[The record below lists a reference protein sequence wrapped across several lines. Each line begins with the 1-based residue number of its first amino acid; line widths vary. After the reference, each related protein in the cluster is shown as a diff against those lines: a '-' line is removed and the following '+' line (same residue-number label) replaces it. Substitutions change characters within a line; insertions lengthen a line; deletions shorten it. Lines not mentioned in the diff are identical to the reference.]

1 MSKTAKVAVGLFV
14 MTFVSKV
21 LGFVRD
27 IFIASKYGA
36 SRLNDIYIL
45 SQDIPVLIFSIV
57 TAAIATGFIPI
68 YCQLR
73 DKESR
78 LAADSFTI
86 KLTSYVMAAAGGIT
100 LAAWAAMP
108 AIIRVVAYGY
118 EGADFDMLVF
128 ATRLILP
135 NIIFVGGASV
145 LRAYHQGEGRF
156 KLASINTLMMNL
168 IVIGFVLTSKPDS
181 ITWLL
186 IGTLLGLSVDFFVQA
201 FYARKHGLRLKAT
214 KVSPD
219 TLKQFALLI
228 FPIVIGTLV
237 GQVNTVIDKA
247 MGSTLP
253 AGSIT
258 YLNGAFK
265 LTTFA
270 NGIFA
275 VTLGT
280 VMFPIMATCLA
291 GGNVPAFKKS
301 FFKSMNMVLL
311 FTVPITLMMIVFSHP
326 IIQLLFE
333 RGKFTAEA
341 TNQTSYALV
350 AYAVG
355 LIALGGREVIVKAFF
370 ALQDTKTPML
380 NGILTVALNVT
391 LNILLIGP
399 LAHVGLA
406 LSSSI
411 SATITSVVLMWQL
424 RQKVGTLGGRQI
436 GADFVKVLAAAAVM
450 AGVAVGLNW
459 WIQHWEIS
467 SKLQSLWEL
476 VLAGGASLIIYAV
489 LIELLHVEAWDSTKE
504 KVLERLGRSA
514 G

>member
-1 MSKTAKVAVGLFV
+1 MSKTAKVAAGLFV
-14 MTFVSKV
+14 FTLIAKI

-68 YCQLR
+68 YCELR
-73 DKESR
+73 DQQSKES
-78 LAADSFTI
+78 AYSFTT
-86 KLTSYVMAAAGGIT
+86 KLMTYVMAAAVGIT
-100 LAAWAAMP
+100 VATYFAMP
-108 AIIRVVAYGY
+108 GIIRIVAFGY

-128 ATRLILP
+128 ATRLIMP

-145 LRAYHQGEGRF
+145 LRAFHQAEGRF
-156 KLASINTLMMNL
+156 KLASINTIMVNL
-168 IVIGFVLTSKPDS
+168 IVIGFVLTSQPNS

-186 IGTLLGLSVDFFVQA
+186 IGTLIGLSVDFFVQGI
-201 FYARKHGLRLKAT
+201 YALKVGLKPSKI
-214 KVSPD
+214 KVAPE
-219 TLKQFALLI
+219 TMKRFALLI
-228 FPIVIGTLV
+228 FPIVVGTLV
-237 GQVNTVIDKA
+237 GQVNTVIDKT

-311 FTVPITLMMIVFSHP
+311 FTVPITFMMVVFSHP

-333 RGKFTAEA
+333 RGAFTPLA
-341 TNQTSYALV
+341 TEQTSYALV
-350 AYAVG
+350 AYSIG
-355 LIALGGREVIVKAFF
+355 LIALGAREVIVKAFF
-370 ALQDTKTPML
+370 ALQDTKTPMI
-380 NGILTVALNVT
+380 NGIVTVAINIGLNLV
-391 LNILLIGP
+391 LIKP

-411 SATITSVVLMWQL
+411 SASLTTVLLMVQL
-424 RQKVGTLGGRQI
+424 RNKVGTLNGKQI
-436 GADFVKVLAAAAVM
+436 GMDFFKVLGASVIM
-450 AGVAVGLNW
+450 AGATLGLNH
-459 WIQHWEIS
+459 WIQGWDVS
-467 SKLQSLWEL
+467 LTMQSLYEI
-476 VLAGGASLIIYAV
+476 VIAGGVGIVIYAI
-489 LIELLHVEAWDSTKE
+489 LIQLLHVEAWDSTKQKILE
-504 KVLERLGRSA
+504 KLGRA
-514 G
+514 

>member
-1 MSKTAKVAVGLFV
+1 
-14 MTFVSKV
+14 
-21 LGFVRD
+21 
-27 IFIASKYGA
+27 
-36 SRLNDIYIL
+36 
-45 SQDIPVLIFSIV
+45 
-57 TAAIATGFIPI
+57 
-68 YCQLR
+68 
-73 DKESR
+73 
-78 LAADSFTI
+78 
-86 KLTSYVMAAAGGIT
+86 
-100 LAAWAAMP
+100 
-108 AIIRVVAYGY
+108 
-118 EGADFDMLVF
+118 
-128 ATRLILP
+128 
-135 NIIFVGGASV
+135 VGGASV

-156 KLASINTLMMNL
+156 KLAAINTIMVNI

-186 IGTLLGLSVDFFVQA
+186 AGTLIGLSVDFFVQA
-201 FYARKHGLRLKAT
+201 FYARKHGLKIRKT
-214 KVSPD
+214 QVSSE

-228 FPIVIGTLV
+228 LPIVIGTLV

-311 FTVPITLMMIVFSHP
+311 FTVPITLMMMVFSHP

-333 RGKFTAEA
+333 RGAFTANA
-341 TNQTSYALV
+341 TNQTSLALI
-350 AYAVG
+350 AYSFG

-370 ALQDTKTPML
+370 ALQDTKTPMR
-380 NGILTVALNVT
+380 NGILTVALNIG
-391 LNILLIGP
+391 LNLVLIGP

-411 SATITSVVLMWQL
+411 SATITTVLLMWQL
-424 RQKVGTLGGRQI
+424 RKKVGSLGGRQI
-436 GADFVKVLAAAAVM
+436 GMDFIKVLGAAAVM
-450 AGVAVGLNW
+450 TGVALGLNG
-459 WIQHWEIS
+459 WIQHWEVS
-467 SKLQSLWEL
+467 QTVQSLLEL
-476 VLAGGASLIIYAV
+476 FVAGGTSVIVYAI

-504 KVLERLGRSA
+504 KILERLGRA
-514 G
+514 

>member
-1 MSKTAKVAVGLFV
+1 MSKTAKVAAGLFV
-14 MTFVSKV
+14 FTLVAKI

-73 DKESR
+73 DQQSKET
-78 LAADSFTI
+78 AHSFTTR
-86 KLTSYVMAAAGGIT
+86 LMTYVMAAAVGIT
-100 LAAWAAMP
+100 VATYFAMP
-108 AIIRVVAYGY
+108 GIIHIVAYGY

-128 ATRLILP
+128 ATRLIMP

-145 LRAYHQGEGRF
+145 LRAFHQAEGRF
-156 KLASINTLMMNL
+156 KLASINTIMVNL
-168 IVIGFVLTSKPDS
+168 IVIGFVITSQPGS

-186 IGTLLGLSVDFFVQA
+186 IGTLIGLSVDFFVQG
-201 FYARKHGLRLKAT
+201 FYALKVGLRPSKA
-214 KVSPD
+214 KVSPE
-219 TLKQFALLI
+219 TMKQFSLLI
-228 FPIVIGTLV
+228 LPIVIGTLV
-237 GQVNTVIDKA
+237 GQVNTVIDKT

-326 IIQLLFE
+326 VIELLFE
-333 RGKFTAEA
+333 RGAFTPLA
-341 TNQTSYALV
+341 TQQTSYALI
-350 AYAVG
+350 AYSVG
-355 LIALGGREVIVKAFF
+355 LIALGAREVIVKAFF
-370 ALQDTKTPML
+370 ALQDTKTPMI
-380 NGILTVALNVT
+380 NGIVTVAINIGLN
-391 LNILLIGP
+391 LILIKP

-411 SATITSVVLMWQL
+411 SATLTTILLMFQL
-424 RQKVGTLGGRQI
+424 RNKVGTLNGRQI
-436 GADFVKVLAAAAVM
+436 GMDFIKVLGASIVM
-450 AGVAVGLNW
+450 AGVVLGLNA
-459 WIQHWEIS
+459 WIQTWAVSGKMH
-467 SKLQSLWEL
+467 SLLEL
-476 VLAGGASLIIYAV
+476 VIAGGLGMIVYALLIQ
-489 LIELLHVEAWDSTKE
+489 LLHVEAWDSTKQ
-504 KVLERLGRSA
+504 KVLEKLGRA
-514 G
+514 

>member
-1 MSKTAKVAVGLFV
+1 MSKTAKVAAGLFV
-14 MTFVSKV
+14 MTLTSKI

-45 SQDIPVLIFSIV
+45 AQDIPVLIFSIV

-73 DKESR
+73 DKESKQ
-78 LAADSFTI
+78 AADGFTI
-86 KLTSYVMAAAGGIT
+86 RLTSYVMAAATGI
-100 LAAWAAMP
+100 AVMAYAAMP
-108 AIIRVVAYGY
+108 AIIHVVAYGY

-128 ATRLILP
+128 ATRLIMP

-145 LRAYHQGEGRF
+145 LRAYHQAEGRF
-156 KLASINTLMMNL
+156 KLAAVNTIMVNL
-168 IVIGFVLTSKPDS
+168 IVIGFVMTSKPDS

-186 IGTLLGLSVDFFVQA
+186 IGTLIGLSVDFFVQA
-201 FYARKHGLRLKAT
+201 FYAGRHGLKI
-214 KVSPD
+214 KVTHVSSD

-228 FPIVIGTLV
+228 LPIVIGTLV

-291 GGNVPAFKKS
+291 GGNIPAFKKS

-311 FTVPITLMMIVFSHP
+311 FTVPITLMMMVFSHS

-333 RGKFTAEA
+333 RGAFTAEA
-341 TNQTSYALV
+341 TKQTAYALI
-350 AYAVG
+350 AYSVG

-370 ALQDTKTPML
+370 ALQDTKTPMI
-380 NGILTVALNVT
+380 NGIVTVAINVALN
-391 LNILLIGP
+391 IALIGP

-406 LSSSI
+406 LSSSL
-411 SATITSVVLMWQL
+411 SATLTTVLLMWQL
-424 RQKVGTLGGRQI
+424 RKKVGTLGGRQI
-436 GADFVKVLAAAAVM
+436 GLDFVKVFGAAVVM
-450 AGVAVGLNW
+450 TGVAIGFSYWIRQWDVSYRMQALYELIVG
-459 WIQHWEIS
+459 
-467 SKLQSLWEL
+467 
-476 VLAGGASLIIYAV
+476 GGASVIVYAL

-504 KVLERLGRSA
+504 KILEKLGRA
-514 G
+514 

>member
-1 MSKTAKVAVGLFV
+1 MSKTAKVALGLFV
-14 MTFVSKV
+14 MTFTAKV

-68 YCQLR
+68 YCQIR
-73 DKESR
+73 DNESR
-78 LAADSFTI
+78 EAADGFTI
-86 KLTSYVMAAAGGIT
+86 KLTTYVIAAASGIT
-100 LAAWAAMP
+100 LAAWWAMP

-118 EGADFDMLVF
+118 TGGDFDMLVF

-156 KLASINTLMMNL
+156 KLASVNTLMVNI

-186 IGTLLGLSVDFFVQA
+186 IGTLIGLSVDFFVQA
-201 FYARKHGLRLKAT
+201 FYARKHGLKLRNT
-214 KVSPD
+214 KVSSE
-219 TLKQFALLI
+219 TLKQFSLLI
-228 FPIVIGTLV
+228 LPIVIGTLV

-326 IIQLLFE
+326 IIQLLFQ
-333 RGKFTAEA
+333 RGAFTAEA
-341 TNQTSYALV
+341 TKQTSFALM
-350 AYAVG
+350 AYGVG
-355 LIALGGREVIVKAFF
+355 LIALGAREVIVKAFF
-370 ALQDTKTPML
+370 AMQDTKTPMI
-380 NGILTVALNVT
+380 NGIFTVALNIT
-391 LNILLIGP
+391 LNLILIGP

-411 SATITSVVLMWQL
+411 SATITSIVLMWQL
-424 RQKVGTLGGRQI
+424 RKKVGNLGGRQI
-436 GADFVKVLAAAAVM
+436 GMDFIKVMGAAIVM
-450 AGVAVGLNW
+450 AGVAVGLNS
-459 WIQHWEIS
+459 WIQHWDAS
-467 SKLQSLWEL
+467 TQMRSLWEL
-476 VLAGGASLIIYAV
+476 VIAGGASMLVYAL

-504 KVLERLGRSA
+504 KVLEKLGR
-514 G
+514 

>member
-1 MSKTAKVAVGLFV
+1 MSKTAKVAAGLFIF
-14 MTFVSKV
+14 TFISKV

-73 DKESR
+73 DQKSQD
-78 LAADSFTI
+78 AADSFTSR
-86 KLTSYVMAAAGGIT
+86 LTTIVMAAATGIAV
-100 LAAWAAMP
+100 LAYAAMP
-108 AIIRVVAYGY
+108 AIIHVVAFGY
-118 EGADFDMLVF
+118 EGKDFDLLVF

-135 NIIFVGGASV
+135 NIVFVGGASV
-145 LRAYHQGEGRF
+145 LRAYHQAEGRF
-156 KLASINTLMMNL
+156 KIASLNTIMVNL
-168 IVIGFVLTSKPDS
+168 IVIAFVLTSKPDS

-186 IGTLLGLSVDFFVQA
+186 IGTLIGLSIDFFVQG
-201 FYARKHGLRLKAT
+201 FYALRTGLKKGST
-214 KVSPD
+214 KVSKE
-219 TLKQFALLI
+219 TMFNFAVLI
-228 FPIVIGTLV
+228 LPIVIGTLV
-237 GQVNTVIDKA
+237 GQINTVIDKS

-280 VMFPIMATCLA
+280 VMFPIMSTCLA

-301 FFKSMNMVLL
+301 VFKSMNMVFL
-311 FTVPITLMMIVFSHP
+311 FTVPLTLMMIVFSHP

-333 RGKFTAEA
+333 RGAFTSEA
-341 TNQTSYALV
+341 TKQTAAALV
-350 AYAVG
+350 AYAIG
-355 LIALGGREVIVKAFF
+355 LIALGAREIVVKAFY
-370 ALQDTKTPML
+370 ALQDTKTPMI
-380 NGILTVALNVT
+380 NGAITVALNVA
-391 LNILLIGP
+391 LNLMLIGP
-399 LAHVGLA
+399 LKHVGLA

-411 SATITSVVLMWQL
+411 SATLTTVILLIAL
-424 RQKVGTLGGRQI
+424 RNKVGSFNLKAI
-436 GADFVKVLAAAAVM
+436 SHDFFKVM
-450 AGVAVGLNW
+450 
-459 WIQHWEIS
+459 
-467 SKLQSLWEL
+467 
-476 VLAGGASLIIYAV
+476 GASLLTALVTIGLNYWIQGWSSYGKAQSLYEILIAGGIGMIVYAV
-489 LIELLHVEAWDSTKE
+489 LIELLHVEAWDTTKQ
-504 KVLERLGRSA
+504 KVLEKLGRA
-514 G
+514 